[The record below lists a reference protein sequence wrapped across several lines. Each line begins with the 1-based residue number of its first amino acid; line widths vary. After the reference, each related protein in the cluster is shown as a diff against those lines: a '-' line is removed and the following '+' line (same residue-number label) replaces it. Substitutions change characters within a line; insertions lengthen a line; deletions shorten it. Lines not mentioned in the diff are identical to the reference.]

1 MPIEPK
7 DYTKV
12 SQDKGRVSVRG
23 IIVSYLCAQLAVYC
37 TLTLF
42 TNNDIIQVRPESTYN
57 TQICITLSA

>member
-12 SQDKGRVSVRG
+12 CQDKGRVSVRG

-37 TLTLF
+37 TLT
-42 TNNDIIQVRPESTYN
+42 TVY
-57 TQICITLSA
+57 

>member
-23 IIVSYLCAQLAVYC
+23 IIVSYLCAVYC

-57 TQICITLSA
+57 TQICITLSV